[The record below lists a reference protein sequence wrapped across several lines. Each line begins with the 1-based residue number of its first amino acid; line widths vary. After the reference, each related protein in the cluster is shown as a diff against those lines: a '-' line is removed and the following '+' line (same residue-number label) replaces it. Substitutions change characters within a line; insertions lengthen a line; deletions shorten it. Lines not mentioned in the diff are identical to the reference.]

1 MVNKSIFQ
9 TKITRAM
16 VSKREIPIDLE
27 ADVLNRTIRKNAS
40 NRGTAA
46 IKAQVVLYILN
57 NLPSEI
63 TSKQKYDM
71 QY

>member
-16 VSKREIPIDLE
+16 VSKREILIDLE

-40 NRGTAA
+40 NRELL
-46 IKAQVVLYILN
+46 Q
-57 NLPSEI
+57 SRRR
-63 TSKQKYDM
+63 
-71 QY
+71 